1 MIQGWRSCV
10 FTECWPSTHT
20 ALRKVSVLAR
30 ARNPHPWE
38 EKQKD
43 QKFKVVLGCVV
54 NLRLAWAT
62 EVTVSKQ
69 N

>member
-1 MIQGWRSCV
+1 MFSLSAGLAHTQHSIKSVCWRG
-10 FTECWPSTHT
+10 
-20 ALRKVSVLAR
+20 